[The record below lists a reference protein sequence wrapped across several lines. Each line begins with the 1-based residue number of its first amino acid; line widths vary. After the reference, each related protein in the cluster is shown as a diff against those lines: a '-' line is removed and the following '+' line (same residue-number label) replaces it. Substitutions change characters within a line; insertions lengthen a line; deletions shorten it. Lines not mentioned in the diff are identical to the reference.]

1 MNEEQTLFFKDGRRQ
16 IDYILAHVENASEK
30 ENRKAKRDYY
40 ERELKKEGLELEFE
54 DFQV

>member
-1 MNEEQTLFFKDGRRQ
+1 MNEEQTLFLKDGRRR

-40 ERELKKEGLELEFE
+40 ERELKNEGLELEFE
-54 DFQV
+54 DVQV